1 MRTARFVNRSAA
13 IAFALSAS
21 AVIAGAQSYSN
32 TTTGGPV
39 WNRPFVNP
47 PPACGTELSGV
58 GTAVRYHVQPFF
70 TSVAGSY
77 NFLSTATGAWDNYLF
92 LYQTSFN
99 PATPFANCVNG
110 NDDGVGGIGTAE
122 FAQSLIAGRQY
133 YLVTTGFDN
142 PDFGAFTNRITGSAQ
157 VTFGL
162 VPNQVVPEPSTY
174 ALMATGLVGVVG
186 VARRRRQI

>member
-1 MRTARFVNRSAA
+1 MRTARLLNRSAVV
-13 IAFALSAS
+13 AFALSAS

-39 WNRPFVNP
+39 WNRPFADP
-47 PPACGTELSGV
+47 PPACGTTVSGV

-99 PATPFANCVNG
+99 PATPFVNCLNA

-133 YLVTTGFDN
+133 YIVTTGFSN
-142 PDFGAFTNRITGSAQ
+142 EDFGAFTNRITGPGQ

-174 ALMATGLVGVVG
+174 ALMATGLIGVVG
-186 VARRRRQI
+186 MARRRRQL